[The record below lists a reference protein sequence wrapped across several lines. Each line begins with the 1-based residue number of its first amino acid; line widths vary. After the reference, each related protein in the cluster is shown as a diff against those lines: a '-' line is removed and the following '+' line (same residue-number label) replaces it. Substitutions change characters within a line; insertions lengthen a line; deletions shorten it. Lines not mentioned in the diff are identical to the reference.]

1 MRKRW
6 KKKILPAMLAFI
18 LAGSTLSPSLT
29 SALGTFDLHSAIVQT
44 PINQYKAELANG
56 VTEKHYSF
64 EGKDGKKLESFVV
77 EVDVHNPNISI
88 EAGTPNDGPT
98 FGLQPVRQ
106 QASAA
111 DSENHRVVAAV
122 NADFYNMATG
132 EPNGIVYKDGYAVK
146 PNAPSSWNFFG
157 IKKSGEAVIGN
168 NADYAAVKDQLQE
181 ALGGNAILV
190 KNGQIYQTPQTGADM
205 EPRTAV
211 GIKADG
217 DVFFAVID
225 GRQELYSIGISMP
238 DLAQLMIDL
247 GAVSALNLD
256 GGGSSTFLTRELGGD
271 ALQLD
276 NSPSDRA
283 ERSVA
288 NSWLVVTKEPSDH
301 IFHSAHIEPY
311 DQSFTP
317 GSTVQFSAKGR
328 DKSLASAPLPSSGLT
343 WELSDPSFGSINEN
357 GTFTSGD
364 KTGQF
369 HVLLKYQGQEVGKSI
384 IEIEKPN
391 ELYFSSK
398 ELTVARNSEQPLG
411 LIAKFQKRTLKWGLH
426 DIEFDIPEGMGT
438 IDENGVLH
446 TGDQNVSGTIT
457 ARLKDSN
464 LTAQIKVSVGMLPK
478 VIFDFEDGL
487 GSWKTSTA
495 GRGEKGTV
503 GLSTYP
509 APVRFGDQSLKLD
522 FDLTGAQTGT
532 TLGVYA
538 GPGMN
543 TPIEGEPTGIGMWV
557 YAPPE
562 SQGYWLRMLIVDGNN
577 KNQTINLTTEQP
589 GIDWTGW
596 KYVEAEIP
604 SSFTGPYQL
613 SGTQTIRLMSTKSGI
628 TGPMTKGTLFV
639 DNIRAVYGEKVDDL
653 YAPVIDSINVE
664 GKGFTTNAINLR
676 ADVKEY
682 EDDPFKTGIDW
693 GKIRIL
699 IDGVDFSKAA
709 GHFSYDM
716 DGYVSLSGL
725 KFADGTHKVTL
736 LVPDKFGNQ
745 AIKTAYF
752 TVNTGSAKIELTPVQ
767 EKAYLG
773 DVFEVAVKATKPA
786 EISGSQL
793 KLQIDKEF
801 PVKGVH
807 FSESFKDSTS
817 SYDSGTGILNLN
829 LVNSGA
835 GSDAVEAAV
844 IQIGISDSTSEG
856 SKLTYEVTEANLAFK
871 EPKDASFV
879 TSYSM
884 KPAEIAVSGAFTVTA
899 EPILLGKPAM
909 IAVKDASGE
918 MAKYVEVFA
927 AIEGVKDP
935 VSLGKT
941 NGDGV
946 LKVDAITDEV
956 KKIALYAVK
965 DGKYSFKVNTQTYP
979 PFAGKTE
986 LKNVIAT
993 AVGDPYKSKGFS
1005 WMSSPLADGKSA
1017 VIQYA
1022 RKKDYDKDG
1031 EKALK
1036 TETGSSSDQVFSGEQ
1051 DIKKNGIVR
1060 VNEVT
1065 LTKLQQGTTYVYRV
1079 GDGKNWTDLQEFN
1092 TLKRKQS
1099 FEFAVLG
1106 DTQSPSDLSLLDKIL
1121 GDLNNN
1127 DLAFMIHVGDLID
1140 DASKFKQWDDALST
1154 LSTYDRIRSTDLVAT
1169 LGNHEYMG
1177 DANAQAAKAI
1187 FNSPGNGPDLDKGGT
1202 YSVDY
1207 NNIHISVLGFTS
1219 DNKVFEQQLEWLK
1232 QDVKQSDKPWKIL
1245 VTHKPPYFT
1254 NPFGG
1259 NEIMKEKL
1267 VPVVDEL
1274 GIDIVFSGHD
1284 HSYGRTKKLKN
1295 GVDDPN
1301 GTVYIVSGTTG
1312 LKHYDAVADEKFEY
1326 VNMDNIAV
1334 SLRAKVD
1341 KDQITIKTVTSEG
1354 EVIDEFTVVNED
1366 YDLDGAE

>member
-6 KKKILPAMLAFI
+6 KKKILPTMLAFI

-29 SALGTFDLHSAIVQT
+29 SALGTFDLQSPIVQT
-44 PINQYKAELANG
+44 PINQYKADLAAG

-77 EVDVHNPNISI
+77 EVDVHNNNLSI
-88 EAGTPNDGPT
+88 EAGTPNDGPA

-106 QASAA
+106 QAAAA
-111 DSENHRVVAAV
+111 DGENHRVVAAV

-132 EPNGIVYKDGYAVK
+132 EPNGIVYKDGQAVK
-146 PNAPSSWNFFG
+146 GKAGSSWNFFG
-157 IKKSGEAVIGN
+157 IKKSGEAVIGT
-168 NADYAAVKDQLQE
+168 NAEYEGIKDQIQE

-190 KNGQIYQTPQTGADM
+190 KNGQIYQTPQTGADK

-217 DVFFAVID
+217 DVFFTVID
-225 GRQELYSIGISMP
+225 GRQEPYSAGISMP

-271 ALQLD
+271 NLQLD
-276 NSPSDRA
+276 NSPSDRT

-288 NSWLVVTKEPSDH
+288 NSWLVVTKETSDH
-301 IFHSAHIEPY
+301 AFHSAHIEPY

-317 GSTVQFSAKGR
+317 GSTIQFSAKGR
-328 DKSLASAPLPSSGLT
+328 DQSMASAPLPGSGLT
-343 WELSDPSFGSINEN
+343 WELSDSSFGSINDT
-357 GTFTSGD
+357 GFFTSSG

-369 HVLLKYQGQEVGKSI
+369 HVVLKYQGKEVGNSI
-384 IEIEKPN
+384 IEIQKPD
-391 ELYFSSK
+391 ELYFTSK

-411 LIAKFQKRTLKWGLH
+411 LIAKFQKRALKWSLQ
-426 DIEFDIPEGMGT
+426 DIQFEIPEGMGT

-446 TGDQNVSGTIT
+446 TSDQNITGTIT
-457 ARLKDSN
+457 ASLKDSN

-478 VIFDFEDGL
+478 VMFDFEDGL
-487 GSWKTSTA
+487 GGWKTATA

-503 GLSTYP
+503 GLSAYP
-509 APVRFGDQSLKLD
+509 APVRFGDQSLQLD
-522 FDLTGAQTGT
+522 FDLTGAQSGT

-538 GPGMN
+538 GPGTN

-562 SQGYWLRMLIVDGNN
+562 AHGYWLRMLIVDGNN
-577 KNQTINLTTEQP
+577 KNQTINLTEEQP

-604 SSFTGPYQL
+604 ASFTGPYKL

-628 TGPMTKGTLFV
+628 TGPMTKGTLYI

-653 YAPVIDSINVE
+653 YPPVIQSINVD
-664 GKGFTTNAINLR
+664 GKAYTTNAINLR

-682 EDDPFKTGIDW
+682 EEDPFKTGIDW

-716 DGYVSLSGL
+716 DGYVSLTGL
-725 KFADGTHKVTL
+725 KFSDGTHKVTL
-736 LVPDKFGNQ
+736 LVPDQFGNQ

-752 TVNTGSAKIELTPVQ
+752 TVNTGSANIELTPMQ

-773 DVFEVAVKATKPA
+773 DVFEIAVKAHKPG
-786 EISGSQL
+786 EISSSEI
-793 KLQIDKEF
+793 KLQIDKGF

-807 FSESFKDSTS
+807 FSEGFTSSTS
-817 SYDSGTGILNLN
+817 SYDAKTGILSLN
-829 LVNSGA
+829 LVNDGA
-835 GSDAVEAAV
+835 GGDAADTAV
-844 IQIGISDSTSEG
+844 IQIEIPASTTEG
-856 SKLTYEVTEANLAFK
+856 SKLTYEVMEANLSFK

-879 TSYSM
+879 TSFSM
-884 KPAEIAVSGAFTVTA
+884 KPADIAVAGAFTVTT
-899 EPILLGKPAM
+899 EPILLGKPVEM
-909 IAVKDASGE
+909 TVKDANGE
-918 MAKYVEVFA
+918 MVKDVEIFA

-935 VSLGKT
+935 ISLGKT
-941 NGDGV
+941 NGDG
-946 LKVDAITDEV
+946 LLRVDAVTDEV
-956 KKIALYAVK
+956 KKLALYAVK
-965 DGKYSFKVNTQTYP
+965 DAKYSFKVNTQTYP
-979 PFAGKTE
+979 PLAAETE
-986 LKNVIAT
+986 LKNVIAV
-993 AVGDPYKSKGFS
+993 AAGDPYKSKGFT
-1005 WMSSPLADGKSA
+1005 WMSSPLAQGKSA
-1017 VIQYA
+1017 IVQYA
-1022 RKKDYDKDG
+1022 RKQDFDKDG

-1036 TETGSSSDQVFSGEQ
+1036 TESGSSSDQVFSGEQ

-1065 LTKLQQGTTYVYRV
+1065 LTKLQQGTTYVYRA
-1079 GDGKNWTDLQEFN
+1079 GDGKNWTDLKEFA

-1106 DTQSPSDLSLLDKIL
+1106 DTQSPSDLSLFDRIL

-1127 DLAFMIHVGDLID
+1127 NLAFMIHVGDLID
-1140 DASKFKQWDDALST
+1140 DASKFKQWDDALNT
-1154 LSTYDRIRSTDLVAT
+1154 LSTYDRIRSTDLVTT

-1177 DANAQAAKAI
+1177 DVNAQAAKAI
-1187 FNSPGNGPDLDKGGT
+1187 FNSPGNGPDIDKGGT

-1219 DNKVFEQQLEWLK
+1219 DDKVLEQQLQWLK

-1259 NEIMKEKL
+1259 NEIMRKKL

-1295 GVDDPN
+1295 GVDDHN

-1341 KDQITIKTVTSEG
+1341 KDTITIKTVTSEG

-1366 YDLDGAE
+1366 YEMDEAE